1 MEGVHNMVVRTKA
14 VGSSGSGNGKD
25 SSKSASFSPPD
36 WSDEEHDFSSNNEP
50 SKKAKIMLFSETG
63 VGKTDFICRNAPE
76 EIAIFD
82 FDGRSLRTVEKVRA
96 ETGKI
101 IHHVDIFLPG
111 EEDTPE
117 QTRVF
122 ALESINK
129 TIRNLKW
136 CVKQSLLGKIKVIGF
151 DGASEYDLLC
161 KLAYDGCKTELVDGK
176 IKNTGSYGKDRDFIN
191 YQFWRVFNVCRQG
204 NAHLILTSRE
214 KEVYKD
220 HVGTGDFTFRASKV
234 INEAVDFSLQLRAKD
249 MLSGNGKKYEIEVI
263 KAGVDDR
270 SNSKVGKVYKEKD
283 WEDYGPFALI
293 CSDVYGGDVTD
304 WL

>member
-1 MEGVHNMVVRTKA
+1 MVVRTKA
-14 VGSSGSGNGKD
+14 TGAGETSVKSS
-25 SSKSASFSPPD
+25 SSSIGPVD
-36 WSDEEHDFSSNNEP
+36 WSSEEHDFSSNNTP
-50 SKKAKIMLFSETG
+50 SRKAKLMLFSETG
-63 VGKTDFICRNAPE
+63 VGKTDFICRNCPG

-111 EEDTPE
+111 EEGTPE
-117 QTRVF
+117 ETRIF
-122 ALESINK
+122 ALDSINK

-151 DGASEYDLLC
+151 DGASEYQLLC
-161 KLAYDGCKTELVDGK
+161 KLAHDGCKTELVDGK
-176 IKNTGSYGKDRDFIN
+176 IKELKSWGKDIDFIN
-191 YQFWRVFNVCRQG
+191 HQFWRIFNIARRG
-204 NAHLILTSRE
+204 NAHIVMTARE
-214 KEVYKD
+214 KRVFDKD
-220 HVGTGDFTFRASKV
+220 HKDTGNFTFRSSSV

-249 MLSGNGKKYEIEVI
+249 KLEPGAKGKKYEIEVT

-270 SNSKVGKVYKEKD
+270 SDSKVGKVYKEKD
-283 WEDYGPFALI
+283 WQEYGAFATI
-293 CSDVYGGDVTD
+293 CADVYGGNVTD

>member
-1 MEGVHNMVVRTKA
+1 MVVRTKA
-14 VGSSGSGNGKD
+14 TGTTNGSKD
-25 SSKSASFSPPD
+25 SKSLSFSSPD
-36 WSDEEHDFSSNNEP
+36 WSDEEHDFSSNNSP
-50 SKKAKIMLFSETG
+50 SKKAKLMLFSETG

-96 ETGKI
+96 ETGKV

-111 EEDTPE
+111 EEGTPE
-117 QTRVF
+117 ETRIF
-122 ALESINK
+122 ALDSINK

-151 DGASEYDLLC
+151 DGASEYQLLS

-176 IKNTGSYGKDRDFIN
+176 IKELRSWGKDIDFIN
-191 YQFWRVFNVCRQG
+191 HQFWRIFNICRRG
-204 NAHLILTSRE
+204 NAHLIITSRE
-214 KEVYKD
+214 KEVYDKE
-220 HVGTGDFTFRASKV
+220 HKATGDFTFRASKV
-234 INEAVDFSLQLRAKD
+234 INEAVDFSLQLKAKD
-249 MLSGNGKKYEIEVI
+249 KLDPGSKGKKYEIEVI

-270 SNSKVGKVYKEKD
+270 SDSKVGKIYKEKD
-283 WEDYGPFALI
+283 WQEHGPFALI

>member
-1 MEGVHNMVVRTKA
+1 MVVRSKVT
-14 VGSSGSGNGKD
+14 GNTGNGKD
-25 SSKSASFSPPD
+25 STKSSSSTSFSTPD
-36 WSDEEHDFSSNNEP
+36 WSDEEHDFSSTNEP
-50 SKKAKIMLFSETG
+50 SKKAKLMLFSETG

-96 ETGKI
+96 ETGKV

-111 EEDTPE
+111 EEEGPE
-117 QTRVF
+117 QTRIF

-151 DGASEYDLLC
+151 DGASEYQLLC

-176 IKNTGSYGKDRDFIN
+176 IKETRSWGKDIDFIN
-191 YQFWRVFNVCRQG
+191 HQFWRLFNICRRG
-204 NAHLILTSRE
+204 NAHLILTARE
-214 KEVYKD
+214 KRVFDKEHKD
-220 HVGTGDFTFRASKV
+220 TGDFTFRSSSV
-234 INEAVDFSLQLRAKD
+234 INEAVDFSLQLKAKD
-249 MLSGNGKKYEIEVI
+249 LLSGTGKKYEIEVI

-270 SNSKVGKVYKEKD
+270 SNSKVGKIYKEKD
-283 WEDYGPFALI
+283 WQEYGPFALI

>member
-1 MEGVHNMVVRTKA
+1 MVVRTKPTTTSN
-14 VGSSGSGNGKD
+14 GSTKPVSL
-25 SSKSASFSPPD
+25 SSPSN
-36 WSDEEHDFSSNNEP
+36 WSNEDHDFSSNNEP
-50 SKKAKIMLFSETG
+50 SKKAKLMLFSETG

-96 ETGKI
+96 ETGKV

-111 EEDTPE
+111 EENSPE
-117 QTRVF
+117 ETRIF

-204 NAHLILTSRE
+204 NAHLIMTSRE
-214 KEVYKD
+214 KEIYKD
-220 HVGTGDFTFRASKV
+220 HVSTGDFTFRASKV
-234 INEAVDFSLQLRAKD
+234 INEAVDFSLQLRAVD
-249 MLSGNGKKYEIEVI
+249 LLTPGVNGKKYELEII

-270 SNSKVGKVYKEKD
+270 SDSKVGKVYKERD
-283 WEDYGPFALI
+283 WQEYGPFALI
-293 CSDVYGGDVTD
+293 CADVYGGDVRD